1 MATAPK
7 DRLDIKSVLKA
18 IDTRDLKW
26 YDSLNEEEKK
36 KLSVWQVMRFVSSC
50 ESRNGD
56 INYHYLTLTNELV
69 NTHFNTLRL
78 YPDLQFRL
86 MQLVGIGATQYHSWI
101 APSKRDKSDKVR
113 EWISQQYP
121 AYNDEEID
129 LLLQQNSLT
138 ELKDYARELGLQEK
152 EITDI
157 FGK

>member
-1 MATAPK
+1 MAPIK

-18 IDTRDLKW
+18 VDTRDFKW
-26 YDSLNEEEKK
+26 YDALSEDEKK

-50 ESRNGD
+50 ESRND
-56 INYHYLTLTNELV
+56 EVNYHYLTLTNDLV

-86 MQLVGIGATQYHSWI
+86 MQLVGIGSTQYHSWI

-113 EWISQQYP
+113 EWLSEQYSS
-121 AYNDEEID
+121 YNEEEID
-129 LLLQQNSLT
+129 LMLSKNT
-138 ELKDYARELGLQEK
+138 TNELKEYARELGLQEK